1 VLHAGPAAYSSLV
14 VLRDLSIG
22 LLFERGQQSAYEGI
36 AFAHFTLDWLTGGE
50 DRLKAHLRSG
60 AEREWAEFPG
70 QAEGAALSLTRDI
83 PYATA
88 HERQVLDVYAPAGAR
103 NLPVVFWIHGGGW
116 QTGDK
121 SMVALKP
128 QAFMDAGFV
137 FVSINHRLL
146 PTVEMSAITQDVAS
160 ALGWVHRNI
169 AKHGGHPGR
178 LLVMGHS
185 SGGQLAALLCTDD
198 RYARAEGVAL
208 AAIKGCVPVDADT
221 FDIPAIIEMAET
233 RARVH
238 HLPMPTFGHRQKFG
252 DDPAKHR
259 DFSTVTHVA
268 RNKGIPPFLVLHIGG
283 NPDTGAQARRLAGVL
298 ESAGISVKVVSA
310 REATHASLNDN
321 IGKPD
326 DPVTAEVFAFVARA
340 LER

>member
-1 VLHAGPAAYSSLV
+1 MAMSRSSAVLMSLAGV
-14 VLRDLSIG
+14 VLAAMVTQPSA
-22 LLFERGQQSAYEGI
+22 QQV
-36 AFAHFTLDWLTGGE
+36 
-50 DRLKAHLRSG
+50 
-60 AEREWAEFPG
+60 
-70 QAEGAALSLTRDI
+70 TRDI

-88 HERQVLDVYAPAGAR
+88 HPRQVLDVYAPAGAK

-128 QAFMDAGFV
+128 KAFMDAGFV

-146 PTVEMSAITQDVAS
+146 PAADMGAITRDVAS

-169 AKHGGHPGR
+169 ASHGGDPTR

-185 SGGQLAALLCTDD
+185 SGGQLAALMCTDD
-198 RYARAEGVAL
+198 RYAKAEGWSL
-208 AAIKGCVPVDADT
+208 TMIKGCVPVDADT

-238 HLPMPTFGHRQKFG
+238 HLPMPTYGHRQKFG

-259 DFSTVTHVA
+259 DFSAVTHVA
-268 RNKGIPPFLVLHIGG
+268 RNKGIPPFLILHIAG
-283 NPDTGAQARRLAGVL
+283 NPDTGAQARRLSDVL
-298 ESAGISVKVVSA
+298 QAAGISAKVVA
-310 REATHASLNDN
+310 GHEATHASINDN
-321 IGKPD
+321 IGAPD
-326 DPVTAEVFAFVARA
+326 DAVTKELFAFVAGVLKR
-340 LER
+340 

>member
-1 VLHAGPAAYSSLV
+1 MHAMKPSICLTVALLASGSAAHA
-14 VLRDLSIG
+14 
-22 LLFERGQQSAYEGI
+22 QQV
-36 AFAHFTLDWLTGGE
+36 
-50 DRLKAHLRSG
+50 
-60 AEREWAEFPG
+60 
-70 QAEGAALSLTRDI
+70 TRDI

-88 HERQVLDVYAPAGAR
+88 HQRQVLDVHAPVAAK

-128 QAFMDAGFV
+128 KAFMDAGFV

-146 PTVEMSAITQDVAS
+146 PAADMGTLTRDVAS
-160 ALGWVHRNI
+160 ALGWVHKNI
-169 AKHGGHPGR
+169 ATHGGDPAK

-185 SGGQLAALLCTDD
+185 SGGQLAALMCTDD
-198 RYARAEGVAL
+198 RYAKAEGL
-208 AAIKGCVPVDADT
+208 PLTMIKGCVPVDADT

-238 HLPMPTFGHRQKFG
+238 HLPMPTNGHRQKFG

-268 RNKGIPPFLVLHIGG
+268 RNKGIPPFLILHIAA
-283 NPDTGAQARRLAGVL
+283 NPDTGAQARRLHGVL
-298 ESAGISVKVVSA
+298 QAAGISSRVVVG
-310 REATHASLNDN
+310 RDTTHTSINDN
-321 IGKPD
+321 IGLAN
-326 DPVTAEVFAFVARA
+326 DPVTKELFTFVAEA
-340 LER
+340 LKR

>member
-1 VLHAGPAAYSSLV
+1 MKPFICLLLVAAACVSEAHAQPM
-14 VLRDLSIG
+14 
-22 LLFERGQQSAYEGI
+22 
-36 AFAHFTLDWLTGGE
+36 
-50 DRLKAHLRSG
+50 
-60 AEREWAEFPG
+60 
-70 QAEGAALSLTRDI
+70 TRDI

-88 HERQVLDVYAPAGAR
+88 HQRQVLDVHAPAGAK

-128 QAFMDAGFV
+128 KAFMDQGLV

-146 PTVEMSAITQDVAS
+146 PTVDMGAITSDVAR
-160 ALGWVHRNI
+160 ALGWVHKNI
-169 AKHGGHPGR
+169 ATHGGDPAR
-178 LLVMGHS
+178 VLVMGHS

-198 RYARAEGVAL
+198 RLAKAEGFSL
-208 AAIKGCVPVDADT
+208 TMIKGCVPVDADT

-238 HLPMPTFGHRQKFG
+238 HLPLPTYGHRQKFG

-268 RNKGIPPFLVLHIGG
+268 RNKGIPPFLILHIAGH
-283 NPDTGAQARRLAGVL
+283 PDTTAQARRLADVL
-298 ESAGISVKVVSA
+298 EASGISAKVVA
-310 REATHASLNDN
+310 GRETTHASINDN
-321 IGKPD
+321 IGAAN
-326 DPVTAEVFAFVARA
+326 DPVTKELFAFVAAA
-340 LER
+340 LQR